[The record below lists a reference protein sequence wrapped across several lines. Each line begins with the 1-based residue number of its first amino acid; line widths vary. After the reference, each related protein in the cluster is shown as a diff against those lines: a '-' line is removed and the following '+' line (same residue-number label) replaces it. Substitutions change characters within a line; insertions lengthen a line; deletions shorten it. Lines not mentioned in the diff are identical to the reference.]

1 MSKFDR
7 ELDPLKK
14 ILLEY
19 PVTFPPSYPFEE
31 DPKLPLN
38 YMLTRCPAWCDR
50 ILLSP
55 GAKNLIKTDSISD
68 IAYGMI
74 GENVCMGDHKVN

>member
-1 MSKFDR
+1 
-7 ELDPLKK
+7 
-14 ILLEY
+14 
-19 PVTFPPSYPFEE
+19 
-31 DPKLPLN
+31 
-38 YMLTRCPAWCDR
+38 MLTRCPAWCDR

-68 IAYGMI
+68 IAYRMI